1 MLPTVYNRKPSKK
14 RISST
19 SSKSDGKSNRHSHSP
34 TKTKEIHFSKN
45 KSSPK
50 AKKSLSLY
58 DIVLKKQQSF
68 TKLKR
73 TNTILNITPTS
84 SDKLE
89 KLFQKNQQNNQRQ
102 LFNNNNNNNNNN
114 KSIKANSAVSNFERQ
129 RKCIYENEINLKAI
143 INKSLNDP
151 LLHYNKTLEQSFAKL
166 NNINTSL
173 QFFHSFPAD
182 MRTLENCKIL
192 INTPGNYSDSEN
204 VSNVCSMLLVK
215 CENYGQVFLIDH
227 NKTKKIK
234 NLKLN
239 IEEKKNWEIQISKK
253 FLYQIPT
260 GQHYCLKWR
269 VISRQ

>member
-14 RISST
+14 RISSP

-34 TKTKEIHFSKN
+34 TKTKDAHPSKN
-45 KSSPK
+45 KLSPK

-68 TKLKR
+68 PKLKR
-73 TNTILNITPTS
+73 TSTNLNITPTS

-89 KLFQKNQQNNQRQ
+89 KLLQKNQQNNQLQ
-102 LFNNNNNNNNNN
+102 LLNNNNNN
-114 KSIKANSAVSNFERQ
+114 KKSIKSNTVVTCLERQ
-129 RKCIYENEINLKAI
+129 RKCIYENEINLKTI
-143 INKSLNDP
+143 LNKPLNDP

-182 MRTLENCKIL
+182 MQTLENCKVL

-204 VSNVCSMLLVK
+204 VSNICSMLLVK
-215 CENYGQVFLIDH
+215 CENYGQIFLIDH

>member
-14 RISST
+14 RISSP
-19 SSKSDGKSNRHSHSP
+19 SSKNDGKSNRHSHSP
-34 TKTKEIHFSKN
+34 TKTKEVHSTKN

-58 DIVLKKQQSF
+58 DIVFKKQQSF

-73 TNTILNITPTS
+73 TNTNLNINPTS

-89 KLFQKNQQNNQRQ
+89 KLLQKNQQNNQLQ
-102 LFNNNNNNNNNN
+102 LLNNNNNN
-114 KSIKANSAVSNFERQ
+114 KKSIKSNTVVTCLERQ
-129 RKCIYENEINLKAI
+129 RKCIYENEINLKTI
-143 INKSLNDP
+143 LNKPLNDP

-182 MRTLENCKIL
+182 MQTLENCKVL

-204 VSNVCSMLLVK
+204 VSNICSMLLVK
-215 CENYGQVFLIDH
+215 CENYGQIFLIDH